1 MYISVPCV
9 TSKYTVEYNEFEKSN
24 GIIVATIEAYKQSV
38 GIKTPNSADT
48 HKVAINYDS
57 VDVTVAEEV
66 LLTTLPDFISAVG
79 GNLGLF
85 IGFSCLPVLLRAAE
99 FIQRLFNP

>member
-1 MYISVPCV
+1 M
-9 TSKYTVEYNEFEKSN
+9 
-24 GIIVATIEAYKQSV
+24 
-38 GIKTPNSADT
+38 
-48 HKVAINYDS
+48 NYDS
-57 VDVTVAEEV
+57 ADVTVAEEV